1 MINSTDSLAKREKG
15 RLAQGRLQRSTA
27 VRLCKSE
34 ANADIVVDIM
44 ERFDLL
50 IPYKAEPQSSESGA
64 QDYLVPCMMKRVPAE
79 NVHPKFENVP
89 ILHFKFVQ
97 RDYMAKGTEEEG
109 IFLPHGLFHRVASH
123 CCRTIKNRILI
134 ATYYDYMELSTDKG
148 IVFYLRMAY
157 DSILLCAIKIDTSY
171 ETQDQRCEALS
182 NLREE
187 VQSSIDAVVNTALP
201 NLTCVH
207 YLECISQEHTH
218 R

>member
-1 MINSTDSLAKREKG
+1 M
-15 RLAQGRLQRSTA
+15 
-27 VRLCKSE
+27 
-34 ANADIVVDIM
+34 
-44 ERFDLL
+44 
-50 IPYKAEPQSSESGA
+50 
-64 QDYLVPCMMKRVPAE
+64 
-79 NVHPKFENVP
+79 P

-97 RDYMAKGTEEEG
+97 RDYLAQGKEEEG

-123 CCRTIKNRILI
+123 CCRTNKKRILI

-157 DSILLCAIKIDTSY
+157 DSILLCATKIDTSY
-171 ETQDQRCEALS
+171 ETQDQRCEALN

-187 VQSSIDAVVNTALP
+187 VQSSIDAIVNTAFP

-207 YLECISQEHTH
+207 YLECISQGHTH